1 MHIFPSTVP
10 STCTLLVPPR
20 IHALHAP
27 LQAVGVMTHECILY
41 AMHAAAAAVDDAPYA
56 PPLNFGPCIGSTADG
71 ARAHAPGMPSSRAGY
86 EGSSARLVR
95 A

>member
-1 MHIFPSTVP
+1 MSVFSMPCMLLPPPWMMHR
-10 STCTLLVPPR
+10 TLPRLTLV
-20 IHALHAP
+20 L
-27 LQAVGVMTHECILY
+27 
-41 AMHAAAAAVDDAPYA
+41 
-56 PPLNFGPCIGSTADG
+56 GSTADG